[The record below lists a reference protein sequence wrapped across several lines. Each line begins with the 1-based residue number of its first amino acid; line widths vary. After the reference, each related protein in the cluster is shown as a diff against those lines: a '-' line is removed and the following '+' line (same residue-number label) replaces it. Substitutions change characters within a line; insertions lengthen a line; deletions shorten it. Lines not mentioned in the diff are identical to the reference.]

1 MAIAGK
7 VAPVTKGDWNSETSY
22 EKLNVVR
29 HNECVFMARQ
39 ANSNKEPVAKVTD
52 AYWMYLI
59 SGGGSTGS
67 LATEQ
72 QVQDLIDELMADH
85 PEPTPGSRIATDE
98 EVQDAIDNLHDL

>member
-59 SGGGSTGS
+59 SGGGSIGS
-67 LATEQ
+67 LATKAEIKALCD
-72 QVQDLIDELMADH
+72 DLMSNMDAATIADESDID
-85 PEPTPGSRIATDE
+85 
-98 EVQDAIDNLHDL
+98 DAISNLDDL

>member
-7 VAPVTKGDWNSETSY
+7 VAPVTKGDWNSEESY
-22 EKLNVVR
+22 EKLNVVH

-67 LATEQ
+67 LATKAEIEA
-72 QVQDLIDELMADH
+72 LCDELMSNMDAA
-85 PEPTPGSRIATDE
+85 RIADE
-98 EVQDAIDNLHDL
+98 SDIDDAISNLDDL

>member
-7 VAPVTKGDWNSETSY
+7 VAPVTKGDWDSETSY

-59 SGGGSTGS
+59 SGGGSTGT
-67 LATEQ
+67 LATKEE
-72 QVQDLIDELMADH
+72 VEALCEDLMSNMDAA
-85 PEPTPGSRIATDE
+85 RIADE
-98 EVQDAIDNLHDL
+98 SDIDDAISNLDDL